1 MTVPSIIYNKTEEM
15 NSVSINIHLVPPK
28 HPALVPQLIFLLL
41 LQVLLVLEAIMLR
54 SSRAQARRCWLEIRQ
69 SRYLSSAPAPPELR
83 RLHYPASSR
92 SRRYQ
97 AGQEMGQLSLA
108 QINRIL
114 KANEHSHIL
123 PRGPTSHGVLGFH
136 SNTLPSNHPSEDRRS
151 SATCLLGRGGVLF
164 GVFDGHAG
172 PSCAQAISQRLFYYF
187 TVAMLPLRTLQELDR
202 AVEEDRAVPPLLEW
216 HKHPQDHSSPD
227 GGAISFH
234 SLRNYWQ
241 ERLDEDDEEDN
252 EDDGRVTSALMDAF
266 RRLDY
271 DVSVEAQVHLSLS
284 SPRRVSIPGEG
295 FSLSS
300 PLRVALSGSTACVV
314 HVSNGVLHV
323 ANLGDSRAV
332 LGVQEE
338 DGRWM
343 ALSLTNDHNAQN
355 PEELQRILGEHPASE
370 RKTVVRHDRLLGL
383 LLPFRAF
390 GDVRFKWSPEMLSRL
405 YDTRP
410 DVLSAV
416 SESVRT
422 LPPHYLTPPYLSAQP
437 EVTRHLM
444 KPADKFLI
452 LATDGLWELMH
463 RQTVVQLVGNH
474 VAGLQQQRPIVPSAD
489 TTLGSLQRLLLERR
503 GRVQSVLEDQNAA
516 THLLRHALGDDGYG
530 SVDQN
535 RLARM
540 LSLPADLARRYRDD
554 ITITV
559 VHLNDL

>member
-1 MTVPSIIYNKTEEM
+1 MAVPSIIYNKTEEI

-28 HPALVPQLIFLLL
+28 HPAVVHQLIFLLL
-41 LQVLLVLEAIMLR
+41 LQVLLVLEVIMLR
-54 SSRAQARRCWLEIRQ
+54 RSGAQTRRCWLEIQQ

-92 SRRYQ
+92 SRQGQ
-97 AGQEMGQLSLA
+97 AGQESGQLSPA

-114 KANEHSHIL
+114 KANEHSHTL
-123 PRGPTSHGVLGFH
+123 PRGPASHGVLGFH

-216 HKHPQDHSSPD
+216 HKHPQDHSSLD

-252 EDDGRVTSALMDAF
+252 EVTSLNLPKM
-266 RRLDY
+266 
-271 DVSVEAQVHLSLS
+271 V
-284 SPRRVSIPGEG
+284 GG

-332 LGVQEE
+332 LGVQEG
-338 DGRWM
+338 DGRWS
-343 ALSLTNDHNAQN
+343 ALSLTNDHSAQN

-444 KPADKFLI
+444 KPADKFLV

-463 RQTVVQLVGNH
+463 RQTVVQLVGDH

-503 GRVQSVLEDQNAA
+503 DRVQSVLEDQNVA

-559 VHLNDL
+559 IHLNDL